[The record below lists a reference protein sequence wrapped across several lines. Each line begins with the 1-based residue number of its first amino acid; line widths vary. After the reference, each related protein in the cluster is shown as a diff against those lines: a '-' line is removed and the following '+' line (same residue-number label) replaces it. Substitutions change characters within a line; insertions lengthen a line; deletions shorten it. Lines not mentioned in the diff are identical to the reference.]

1 MKNLFG
7 DNRLM
12 TMMQIFRKSSSVTV
26 VSLAQKLGV
35 SERTI
40 RNDIKQLNQELDGC
54 AVIDGKQGRYTL
66 RIFDV
71 DAFQKAYARI
81 GETEGEFTSSESR
94 TNYIFGELMRADDP
108 LLTDELAYEMNVG
121 RTTMVSD
128 LKKLRTR
135 LKPFGL
141 SIVGKTSKGL
151 ILQGDE
157 IDIRDYVLAVCYDE
171 IYKDYPQDP
180 LVQNLIDQEM
190 RAKSYSKTLRKQ
202 FDSYMTLMLDRFL
215 TGHFIG
221 KLSDTYYNLTAKAG
235 FVSINSLCDRIAD
248 SLGIDIPVE
257 EKIFTFLPI
266 AGMRT
271 PSDLTKMHEIELD
284 GTIRP
289 LTEKIMQEIQS
300 ELDIAIDPGQ
310 FSDEFEY
317 HLMFM
322 LNRLRFHVRQQNV
335 MIDDLK
341 QKYPLAYEMS
351 GIAADVIEREKNLKV
366 NEDERGH
373 LASYFGLF
381 LEENNIGQEKSFNV
395 LVVCGSGRVTAKLI
409 AVQLRRIL
417 DSSAQIGTISEE
429 MVTDDL
435 LKQYDLILTTVDLTA
450 KTERP
455 VIRIK
460 EIFNEQELKQKI
472 DKARYWDNIKMPVL
486 DNNALVTPGLL
497 DEDRVFFFDDG
508 EGYEDALGEILDI
521 LTDEGELDASFADRL
536 AEREEKGSMV
546 FDRGVAIPHGIQYAT
561 EQMVMAVGIL
571 KKPAVYKGRE
581 VKVIFFLGLP
591 AKSKTDDN
599 LMIRVYDELIQIAND
614 KEMLSQITA
623 ADSYQELLQAMYR
636 TK

>member
-7 DNRLM
+7 DNRLV
-12 TMMQIFRKSSSVTV
+12 TMMQILRKTSSITV

-40 RNDIKQLNQELDGC
+40 RNDIKQLNQELEGC

-66 RIFDV
+66 RIFDM
-71 DAFQKAYARI
+71 DAFRKAYSRI
-81 GETEGEFTSSESR
+81 GETEGEFNSSENR
-94 TNYIFGELMRADDP
+94 INYIFGEMMRADEP
-108 LLTDELAYEMNVG
+108 VLTDELAYEMNVG
-121 RTTMVSD
+121 RTTMVND
-128 LKKLRTR
+128 LKKLRSK
-135 LKPFGL
+135 LKPYGI

-151 ILQGDE
+151 ILHGDE
-157 IDIRDYVLAVCYDE
+157 IDIRNYILGNCFDA
-171 IYKDYPQDP
+171 IYKDYPKDP
-180 LVQNLIDQEM
+180 LIQNLIEQEM
-190 RAKSYSKTLRKQ
+190 KTRSYSKTLQRQ
-202 FDSYMTLMLDRFL
+202 FDQYMTLMLDRFL

-221 KLSDTYYNLTAKAG
+221 KLSDQYYNLTAKTG
-235 FVSINSLCDRIAD
+235 FVSINSLCDRIAE
-248 SLGIDIPVE
+248 SLNIDIPIE

-271 PSDLTKMHEIELD
+271 PSDLSRMHEIELD

-300 ELDIAIDPGQ
+300 ELDIEIDPGQ

-381 LEENNIGQEKSFNV
+381 LEENNIGQTKPFNV
-395 LVVCGSGRVTAKLI
+395 LVICGSGRVTAKLI

-429 MVTDDL
+429 MVTDTL
-435 LKQYDLILTTVDLTA
+435 LDQYDLILTTVDLTQ
-450 KTERP
+450 KTDRP

-472 DKARYWDNIKMPVL
+472 DKARYWNNIKMPVI
-486 DNNALVTPGLL
+486 DNNALITPGLL

-508 EGYEDALGEILDI
+508 QSYEEALGEIVDI
-521 LTDEGELDASFADRL
+521 LTDEGELDNSFADRL
-536 AEREEKGSMV
+536 REREEKGSMV
-546 FDRGVAIPHGIQYAT
+546 FDRGVAIPHGIQNAT

-571 KKPAVYKGRE
+571 KQPTVYKSRE

-614 KEMLSQITA
+614 KEMLSQIA
-623 ADSYQELLQAMYR
+623 SADSYQELLQAMYR

>member
-7 DNRLM
+7 DNRLV
-12 TMMQIFRKSSSVTV
+12 TMMQILRKTSSITV

-40 RNDIKQLNQELDGC
+40 RNDIKQLNQELEGC

-66 RIFDV
+66 RIFDM
-71 DAFQKAYARI
+71 DAFRKAYSRI
-81 GETEGEFTSSESR
+81 GETEGEFNSSENR
-94 TNYIFGELMRADDP
+94 INYIFGEMMRADEP
-108 LLTDELAYEMNVG
+108 VLTDELAYEMNVG
-121 RTTMVSD
+121 RTTMVND
-128 LKKLRTR
+128 LKKLRSK
-135 LKPFGL
+135 LKPYGI

-151 ILQGDE
+151 ILHGDE
-157 IDIRDYVLAVCYDE
+157 IDIRNYILGNCFDA
-171 IYKDYPQDP
+171 IYKDYPKDP
-180 LVQNLIDQEM
+180 LIQNLIEQEM
-190 RAKSYSKTLRKQ
+190 KTRSYSKTLQRQ
-202 FDSYMTLMLDRFL
+202 FDQYMTLMLDRFL

-221 KLSDTYYNLTAKAG
+221 KLSDQYYNLTAKTG
-235 FVSINSLCDRIAD
+235 FVSINSLCDRIAE
-248 SLGIDIPVE
+248 SLNIDIPIE

-271 PSDLTKMHEIELD
+271 PSDLSRMHEIELD

-300 ELDIAIDPGQ
+300 ELDIEIDPGQ

-381 LEENNIGQEKSFNV
+381 LEENNIGQTKPFNV
-395 LVVCGSGRVTAKLI
+395 LVICGSGRVTAKLI

-429 MVTDDL
+429 MVTDTL
-435 LKQYDLILTTVDLTA
+435 LDQYDLILTTVDLTQ
-450 KTERP
+450 KTDRP

-472 DKARYWDNIKMPVL
+472 DKARYWNNIKMPVI
-486 DNNALVTPGLL
+486 DNNALITPGLL

-508 EGYEDALGEILDI
+508 QSYEEALGEIVDI
-521 LTDEGELDASFADRL
+521 LTDEGELDDSFADRL
-536 AEREEKGSMV
+536 REREEKGSMV
-546 FDRGVAIPHGIQYAT
+546 FDRGVAIPHGIQNAT

-571 KKPAVYKGRE
+571 KQPTVYKSRE

-614 KEMLSQITA
+614 KEMLSQIA
-623 ADSYQELLQAMYR
+623 SADSYQELLQAMYR

>member
-7 DNRLM
+7 DNRLI
-12 TMMQIFRKSSSVTV
+12 TMMQILRKTSSITV

-40 RNDIKQLNQELDGC
+40 RNDIKQLNQELEGC

-66 RIFDV
+66 RIFDM
-71 DAFQKAYARI
+71 DAFRQAYSRI
-81 GETEGEFTSSESR
+81 GETEGEFTSSENR
-94 TNYIFGELMRADDP
+94 INYIFGEMMRADDP
-108 LLTDELAYEMNVG
+108 VLTDELAYEMNVG
-121 RTTMVSD
+121 RTTMVND
-128 LKKLRTR
+128 LKKLRSK
-135 LKPFGL
+135 LKPYN
-141 SIVGKTSKGL
+141 IAVVGKTSKGL
-151 ILQGDE
+151 ILHGDE
-157 IDIRDYVLAVCYDE
+157 INIRNYILGNCFDA
-171 IYKDYPQDP
+171 IYKEYPQDP

-190 RAKSYSKTLRKQ
+190 KSRAYPKTLQTQ
-202 FDSYMTLMLDRFL
+202 FGRYITLMLDRFL

-221 KLSDTYYNLTAKAG
+221 KLSDQYYNLTAKAG
-235 FVSINSLCDRIAD
+235 FVPINNLCDRIAE
-248 SLGIDIPVE
+248 SLSIDIPIE
-257 EKIFTFLPI
+257 EKIFAFLPI

-271 PSDLTKMHEIELD
+271 PSDLSKMHEIELD
-284 GTIRP
+284 GTVRP
-289 LTEKIMQEIQS
+289 LTEKIMKEIQS
-300 ELDIAIDPGQ
+300 ELDIEIDPGQ

-322 LNRLRFHVRQQNV
+322 LNRLRFHVKQQNV

-381 LEENNIGQEKSFNV
+381 LEENNIGQTRPFNV
-395 LVVCGSGRVTAKLI
+395 LVICGSGRVTAKLI

-429 MVTDDL
+429 TVTEDL
-435 LKQYDLILTTVDLTA
+435 LDQYDLILTTVDLTQ
-450 KTERP
+450 KTKRP

-472 DKARYWDNIKMPVL
+472 DKARYWDNIRMPVL

-508 EGYEDALGEILDI
+508 EGYEDALKEILDI
-521 LTDEGELDASFADRL
+521 LTDEGELDDSFADRL
-536 AEREEKGSMV
+536 REREEKGSMV

-571 KKPAVYKGRE
+571 KKKATYKGRE
-581 VKVIFFLGLP
+581 VRVIFFLGLP
-591 AKSKTDDN
+591 SKSKTDDN